1 VTIDRLL
8 ILLIPADCALLQRK
22 VAAPTST
29 LRLHTIAS
37 MTMTSEESST
47 PPESSSGI
55 PTEDLEPA
63 TQDAPQ
69 AAAKAVDGVPEA
81 ASKSLIRKSSVSEA
95 AEISS
100 GGIHAPWFLS
110 WIEYPFHISDPTT
123 GKMLPEVAGQGM
135 DAAARGPLNQVGGYV
150 GSAIVR
156 LAARDAGC
164 RFGPGRCDKTV
175 YGIQP
180 SSLLTTTSAIS
191 GVCAALLMPVFGA
204 MIDHTEHRR
213 LLGVISGF
221 MAVAA
226 VGAQI
231 SISQSTWFFV
241 LWMDAIG
248 GFSLLVHAASVL
260 AYLPD
265 LTLDYAVLSH
275 YTSRINIRQFS
286 IQFVYLS
293 IVIIIGQVRDLD
305 RTIESSVQTARD
317 SAGLAFGIGA
327 LCIPYAWMFLFR
339 KRPALSKVPE
349 DSNLLNTGFK
359 QVARTSK
366 KIWKDYRALKWF
378 MISLLW
384 SPEAGAGVVQSIAV
398 TFLTV
403 VMRFSGLEIAKAN
416 LILISANLPGSMFSK
431 WCCAKI
437 NPLNSYRGGL
447 LLLIVSIAVA
457 CVVLE
462 GPDNRDAV
470 YGFSAAWG
478 FAMGWTYPSQ
488 RVLLVSL
495 IPKGQETEMMG
506 LFTFVG
512 QILGWLP
519 PLIFTIMN
527 EKEIDQR
534 WGLGLVPMFCTLAL
548 LCTVPMGSYEDAIE
562 RVSKDSEAKLEEVIE
577 ATRRGQVLPQ
587 SFKDTVRENEES
599 AEVDEDAEVET
610 AEAEVESS
618 DVEPKTAP

>member
-1 VTIDRLL
+1 
-8 ILLIPADCALLQRK
+8 
-22 VAAPTST
+22 
-29 LRLHTIAS
+29 
-37 MTMTSEESST
+37 MTMTDEESSS
-47 PPESSSGI
+47 PPESSAGL
-55 PTEDLEPA
+55 PNEDVGPA
-63 TQDAPQ
+63 PEDVPQ
-69 AAAKAVDGVPEA
+69 AAAKADEVSES
-81 ASKSLIRKSSVSEA
+81 ASKTLVRKSSVSEA

-110 WIEYPFHISDPTT
+110 WFEWPFHTSDPTS
-123 GKMLPEVAGQGM
+123 GVMLPEVAGQAM
-135 DAAARGPLNQVGGYV
+135 DAAARGPLNQTGGYV

-164 RFGPGRCDKTV
+164 LVGPGRCNKTV

-180 SSLLTTTSAIS
+180 SSLLTVTSAIA

-204 MIDHTEHRR
+204 IIDHTQHRR
-213 LLGVISGF
+213 LVGVISGAL
-221 MAVAA
+221 AVIA
-226 VGAQI
+226 VGAQL

-248 GFSLLVHAASVL
+248 GFSLLVHSANTF

-275 YTSRINIRQFS
+275 YTSRINMRQFS
-286 IQFVYLS
+286 VQFVYLS
-293 IVIIIGQVRDLD
+293 IVIIIGQFRDLD
-305 RTIESSVQTARD
+305 RSVASSVQTAKD
-317 SAGLAFGIGA
+317 AAGLAFGIGA
-327 LCIPYAWMFLFR
+327 ICIGYAWMFLFR
-339 KRPALSKVPE
+339 QRPALSKVPE
-349 DSNLLNTGFK
+349 DSTLLRTGFG
-359 QVARTSK
+359 QVFKTSK
-366 KIWKDYRALKWF
+366 KIWKDYGALKWF

-416 LILISANLPGSMFSK
+416 LILIAANLPGSMFSK

-437 NPLNSYRGGL
+437 NPLNSYRAGL
-447 LLLIVSIAVA
+447 LTLSISVAVSCAIF
-457 CVVLE
+457 E
-462 GPDNRDAV
+462 GYEQREAV

-506 LFTFVG
+506 LFTFMG

-527 EKEIDQR
+527 ENGVDQR
-534 WGLGLVPMFCTLAL
+534 WGLGLIPMFCMLAF
-548 LCTVPMGSYEDAIE
+548 LCTLPMGSYKDAVE
-562 RVSKDSEAKLEEVIE
+562 RVTKDSEAKLDEVLE
-577 ATRRGQVLPQ
+577 ATRRGNVLRK
-587 SFKDTVRENEES
+587 STENSAREGEEA
-599 AEVDEDAEVET
+599 AEVDVAEVEPLT
-610 AEAEVESS
+610 
-618 DVEPKTAP
+618 EP